1 MATVALDTTGYAP
14 ELSLWPEFHNGVAAG
29 LRLAPGVTSLTRTWI
44 VYNQPAAPNYS
55 HAGLLMA
62 LGLHGHLTAL
72 AMTDIYSYL
81 SQGHDATT
89 VGVLLGMAVAKRG
102 TMDPAINKMLCL
114 HIPSL
119 LPPPFAEMDMHT
131 SIAQTAAILGVGLL
145 YQCTGHR
152 LMTEFLLA
160 EIGRRPASD
169 RCQDREGY
177 SLAAGLALG
186 MVTLGRG
193 ADGGAVGL
201 ADLHIQDRLHRYM
214 VGGKDPDVVAA
225 TAGGDPSKC
234 SRIREGEYV
243 NTEVSDSTLV

>member
-1 MATVALDTTGYAP
+1 
-14 ELSLWPEFHNGVAAG
+14 
-29 LRLAPGVTSLTRTWI
+29 
-44 VYNQPAAPNYS
+44 
-55 HAGLLMA
+55 
-62 LGLHGHLTAL
+62 
-72 AMTDIYSYL
+72 
-81 SQGHDATT
+81 
-89 VGVLLGMAVAKRG
+89 
-102 TMDPAINKMLCL
+102 
-114 HIPSL
+114 
-119 LPPPFAEMDMHT
+119 
-131 SIAQTAAILGVGLL
+131 
-145 YQCTGHR
+145 
-152 LMTEFLLA
+152 MTEFLLA